1 MGLVPE
7 GTIVDFYTRMPR
19 DAVRLWKEVGDARR
33 SHLQQAS
40 SSVPKVKE
48 KTDVKSSNS
57 LKASPA
63 ARVRKILVYG
73 EQDEKYRRLIIDII
87 SCVVVTGLETD
98 AFVAFRCLH
107 RHADGASARG
117 TQGAVAILRD
127 EKSPRLC
134 ISKLRSNEFY
144 SSESWRVGIE
154 RFGETHHEILGMHLL
169 RTKIRERT
177 GQSGGIIQKGEL
189 HERNPCAPSSEER
202 TPEGSSR
209 QADCDSKAAWKLARK
224 MLNAEQERFKLR

>member
-1 MGLVPE
+1 M
-7 GTIVDFYTRMPR
+7 
-19 DAVRLWKEVGDARR
+19 
-33 SHLQQAS
+33 
-40 SSVPKVKE
+40 
-48 KTDVKSSNS
+48 KSSNS

-73 EQDEKYRRLIIDII
+73 GQDEKYRRLIIDII

-98 AFVAFRCLH
+98 AFVPF
-107 RHADGASARG
+107 
-117 TQGAVAILRD
+117 VANIDMLMVLQREVLKEQLLFLRD

-154 RFGETHHEILGMHLL
+154 RFGETQHEILGMHLL

-177 GQSGGIIQKGEL
+177 RQSGGIQKGEL

-202 TPEGSSR
+202 TPEGKHDKQIVTAKQRGSWREKCSMLSKRDLSSDKMNTLR
-209 QADCDSKAAWKLARK
+209 RRSKDHMTVLTVNGKVQINEDAKV
-224 MLNAEQERFKLR
+224 F